1 MDQGYGIFPLLLG
14 VWRPEGSVDQGYGIF
29 PLLLGVWG
37 VSGSGLWDFPA
48 IIRRLEGLVDRI
60 MGSAPTL
67 FRPIPGG
74 LAF

>member
-1 MDQGYGIFPLLLG
+1 MF
-14 VWRPEGSVDQGYGIF
+14 E
-29 PLLLGVWG
+29 G

-48 IIRRLEGLVDRI
+48 MIRCLEGLVDRV

>member
-1 MDQGYGIFPLLLG
+1 MRFSSYYKVFG
-14 VWRPEGSVDQGYGIF
+14 
-29 PLLLGVWG
+29 G

-48 IIRRLEGLVDRI
+48 IIRCLEGLEDRA
-60 MGSAPTL
+60 MGSAPNL